1 MHDWNAVG
9 EALRLGGWVMY
20 PLSAL
25 AVIALAIMIE
35 RTLVLQRYASVPRSV
50 RSYGEV
56 GGSHGPE
63 FSSGIGSG
71 IGSGISPGFSPGTR
85 PGDDPGN
92 SVVGAPWDDFSNL
105 PHAHVYRRIA
115 TTLRETAHQ
124 PQWWAEARIE
134 AVAAQIDRELKRGL
148 WVLETIVTAAPLLGL
163 LGTIVGMM
171 HSFQLIGGNGLVNPT
186 GVTGGVAQAL
196 IATAVGLV
204 IALAALFAF
213 NYLARHTDN
222 VIDELESFCTHR
234 LNVQRLG
241 RERKA
246 APA

>member
-1 MHDWNAVG
+1 MVLIGNPFMHDWNAVG

-25 AVIALAIMIE
+25 AVVALAIMIE
-35 RTLVLQRYASVPRSV
+35 RTLVLQRYASMPRRV
-50 RSYGEV
+50 RSYGEAD
-56 GGSHGPE
+56 GSLQPE
-63 FSSGIGSG
+63 FSSGIGA
-71 IGSGISPGFSPGTR
+71 GFSPSAR
-85 PGDDPGN
+85 PGNGPSN
-92 SVVGAPWDDFSNL
+92 SVGAPWDDFSDL

-115 TTLRETAHQ
+115 TILRETAHQ

-222 VIDELESFCTHR
+222 LIDELESFCNHR
-234 LNVQRLG
+234 LNVERLA

-246 APA
+246 DPA

>member
-1 MHDWNAVG
+1 MHDWNTIG

-25 AVIALAIMIE
+25 AVIALAITIE
-35 RTLVLQRYASVPRSV
+35 RTLVLRRYASVPRSA
-50 RSYGEV
+50 RSHSEV
-56 GGSHGPE
+56 GGGDLAE
-63 FSSGIGSG
+63 FSSGVGSG
-71 IGSGISPGFSPGTR
+71 NSADDGPGHAT
-85 PGDDPGN
+85 GN
-92 SVVGAPWDDFSNL
+92 SVATASDDFSDL

-115 TTLRETAHQ
+115 TTLRGTAQQ
-124 PQWWAEARIE
+124 PLWWVEARIE

-222 VIDELESFCTHR
+222 LIDELESFCNHR
-234 LNVQRLG
+234 LNVERLG
-241 RERKA
+241 RECVA
-246 APA
+246 AR